1 MSGRKGKRAT
11 KQGIRFKIE
20 NCGHA
25 TTKQL
30 AALILG
36 EKKFNM
42 NTQGAANPLDAA
54 LSQEGV
60 KAVYN
65 SAAKIYDVWG
75 LLTEGRARKH
85 ALQLAQVQN
94 GERVL
99 EVAVGTALM
108 FKEIVKR
115 NPNGTNIGMDI
126 SSGMLKKA
134 RQRMASLGS
143 AHYEL
148 RMGDAFDIPFPD
160 NEFDLLVNNYMF
172 DLIRFSEMGRILSE
186 FRRVIKEKGRLVLVN
201 MTESESPGGNLY
213 RAVYR
218 LFPKALG
225 GCRGVKMSDRLA
237 AAGFDVITR
246 EYHQQLMFP
255 SEVILGMNT

>member
-1 MSGRKGKRAT
+1 
-11 KQGIRFKIE
+11 
-20 NCGHA
+20 
-25 TTKQL
+25 
-30 AALILG
+30 
-36 EKKFNM
+36 M
-42 NTQGAANPLDAA
+42 NTQGAANPLDAR
-54 LSQEGV
+54 LSQEEV
-60 KAVYN
+60 KDVYN

-75 LLTEGRARKH
+75 LLTEGRARKR
-85 ALQLAQVQN
+85 ALQIAQIVN
-94 GERVL
+94 GESVL

-115 NPNGTNIGMDI
+115 NPDGTNIGIDI
-126 SSGMLKKA
+126 SNGMLEKA
-134 RQRMASLGS
+134 RKRMASLGG

-148 RMGDAFDIPFPD
+148 RIGDAFEIPFPD

-172 DLIRFSEMGRILSE
+172 DLIPFSEMGRILSE
-186 FRRVIKEKGRLVLVN
+186 FRRVLKAKGRLVLVN

-237 AAGFDVITR
+237 GAGFDVIKR
-246 EYHQQLMFP
+246 EYHQQLLFP
-255 SEVILGMNT
+255 SEVILATNT